1 MDEPLAPRPAIAADE
16 AAIVA
21 CVRAAYAVYLPRMD
35 RAPAPMTDD
44 YAARIAAG
52 RVRVLDGAGGL
63 AAVLVFWPEGGDLF
77 LENIAVAPAAQGQGI
92 GRRLLRW
99 LESEARAQGLTAIS
113 LYTNAV
119 MTENLAF
126 YARLGFV
133 ETDRRRD
140 AGYDRVFLRKP
151 LVPATGRR
159 ER

>member
-1 MDEPLAPRPAIAADE
+1 MSETLAPRLATDADE

-21 CVRAAYAVYLPRMD
+21 CVRAAYAPYLLRMD
-35 RAPAPMTDD
+35 REPAPMTDD

-52 RVRVLDGAGGL
+52 RVQVLDGGDGID
-63 AAVLVFWPEGGDLF
+63 AVLVFWPEGGDLF

-92 GRRLLRW
+92 GRRLLLW
-99 LESEARAQGLTAIS
+99 LEDEARARGLEAIT

-140 AGYDRVFLRKP
+140 AGYDRVFVRKP
-151 LVPATGRR
+151 VAPL
-159 ER
+159 